1 MITIKLKP
9 NDSMERA
16 MTKLKN
22 IVIKEGLYK
31 ELKDRR
37 YYAKP
42 SLKKRRKR
50 EESARQRVKDQHK
63 DIRAALRDEE
73 NFLMWPIAQI
83 SAEKRRKDLTL
94 WVSFGIIVGEEWVKG
109 SHSLTQMRMKW
120 KRLTCI
126 SPLEDLMSDY
136 YKIVDS
142 LEDLEKE
149 ELYRAVSVL
158 EPLEDYLIHMNV
170 I

>member
-42 SLKKRRKR
+42 SKRKKLKK
-50 EESARQRVKDQHK
+50 EEAARQRVEDLHK
-63 DIRAALRDEE
+63 DIRAAIRDEE
-73 NFLMWPIAQI
+73 NFM
-83 SAEKRRKDLTL
+83 
-94 WVSFGIIVGEEWVKG
+94 
-109 SHSLTQMRMKW
+109 M
-120 KRLTCI
+120 
-126 SPLEDLMSDY
+126 
-136 YKIVDS
+136 
-142 LEDLEKE
+142 
-149 ELYRAVSVL
+149 
-158 EPLEDYLIHMNV
+158 
-170 I
+170 

>member
-1 MITIKLKP
+1 MITIKLRA

-73 NFLMWPIAQI
+73 NFML
-83 SAEKRRKDLTL
+83 
-94 WVSFGIIVGEEWVKG
+94 
-109 SHSLTQMRMKW
+109 
-120 KRLTCI
+120 
-126 SPLEDLMSDY
+126 
-136 YKIVDS
+136 
-142 LEDLEKE
+142 
-149 ELYRAVSVL
+149 
-158 EPLEDYLIHMNV
+158 
-170 I
+170 